1 MSIEV
6 FWCAASSRPSS
17 SLSQQSTNS
26 VASSVSVSRR
36 PTTTPR
42 RPRPASIAI
51 TGITHDLKSADKSAE
66 TKPPLPKTRK
76 SMSKTQEKSQLK
88 SKVKSPVD
96 NIPKDKPMVIAVQN
110 VSKTASD
117 ETQQKPPDT
126 APVIQ
131 QKPSVEDRP
140 PETVEKAEEA
150 QSVQPS
156 DNKE

>member
-1 MSIEV
+1 M
-6 FWCAASSRPSS
+6 
-17 SLSQQSTNS
+17 
-26 VASSVSVSRR
+26 SVSRR
-36 PTTTPR
+36 PVTTPR
-42 RPRPASIAI
+42 RPRPASIAV

-76 SMSKTQEKSQLK
+76 SISKTHEKPQLK

-96 NIPKDKPMVIAVQN
+96 SIPKEKLIGSVTN
-110 VSKTASD
+110 VSKAASD
-117 ETQQKPPDT
+117 ETQQKPPDI

-140 PETVEKAEEA
+140 PETVQKTEEA
-150 QSVQPS
+150 QPAQPS